1 MITVQA
7 LTAGGIMASNPTQS
21 LTFTGF
27 EPEIQDITRQ
37 REMAKMLLQQ
47 GMNQNDMQ
55 GQMVSGRYVGA
66 SPWQGIA
73 KMYQAYTGGQMAKEA
88 DRKQAELAEMLRK
101 LGAQESQDI
110 LKVMRGTPEE
120 VTYSAE
126 DVGPTRTVTPAVA
139 GDIEKAYLMSSGA
152 RTPQGQAFAPLLF
165 KQLSKEPKWEKV
177 ERLNPRT
184 GDTTVGMV
192 DVNSKNPS
200 ATFTEI
206 GVSKPA
212 ISVAEAARLRDE
224 GISIPVGQTVSG
236 GGAVAGGGAAG
247 AQQIVSAIPAQDR
260 KFLPSNLPTFQPDPS
275 LPPKLNRELQAKFT
289 EDLRKN
295 VKNAKESFETIQAAS
310 EILGSNR
317 PSSGRGEN
325 IITGVREF
333 FGKGGEQSKA
343 DSELKILAQKLTGQ
357 VPRFEGPQSNV
368 DVAMYQAAA
377 GDIGNPNIPI
387 ASRLAAL
394 QTLVRLNKKYY
405 PEGDWDSINLNEPN
419 IKPNMFGG
427 RNTYFGATV
436 QPRKETGWRIK

>member
-1 MITVQA
+1 
-7 LTAGGIMASNPTQS
+7 MASNPTQ
-21 LTFTGF
+21 LPMTGF

-37 REMAKMLLQQ
+37 RDLAKMLLQQ
-47 GMNQNDMQ
+47 GLAQNDMQ
-55 GQMVSGRYVGA
+55 GQMVSGRFVGA

-73 KMYQAYTGGQMAKEA
+73 KLYSAYRGGQLAKEA
-88 DRKQAELAEMLRK
+88 DKKQADLAEMLRK
-101 LGAQESQDI
+101 VGAQEAQDI
-110 LKVMRGTPEE
+110 ISTMRGTPEE
-120 VTYSAE
+120 VKFSAE
-126 DVGPTRTVTPAVA
+126 DVGPTRTVIPAVA
-139 GDIEKAYLMSSGA
+139 PDIQAAYAKAIGSRS
-152 RTPQGQAFAPLLF
+152 PQGQALAPILA
-165 KQLSKEPKWEKV
+165 KQLMREPKWEKI

-184 GDTTVGMV
+184 GDTTVGMI
-192 DVNSKNPS
+192 DVNSPNPES
-200 ATFTEI
+200 TFREL

-212 ISVAEAARLRDE
+212 ISVAEAAKLRDE

-236 GGAVAGGGAAG
+236 GGAVAGGGASG

-275 LPPKLNRELQAKFT
+275 LSPKQNRELQAKFT

-295 VKNAKESFETIQAAS
+295 VKNAKESFETIQTAS
-310 EILGSNR
+310 EILGSAK

-333 FGKGGEQSKA
+333 FGGGGEQSKA
-343 DSELKILAQKLTGQ
+343 DSQLKILAQKLTGQ